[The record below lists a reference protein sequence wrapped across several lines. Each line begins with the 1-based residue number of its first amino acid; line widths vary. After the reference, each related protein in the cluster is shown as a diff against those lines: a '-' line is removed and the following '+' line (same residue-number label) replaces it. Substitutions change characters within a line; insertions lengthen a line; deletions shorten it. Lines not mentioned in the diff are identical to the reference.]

1 MREEISVDKA
11 IIRGHIIVNV
21 PVIISLVGVPAL
33 AYHLS
38 NENVIPQWGIVVG
51 FVVGFV
57 LAWFIWSLMIT
68 KWRLWAFDNV
78 RNVHE
83 LNKRAIQEKLIWNDG
98 NIFEKTEIRTREDQ
112 QQLKKIERKFARDD
126 VYREDY
132 SLPPKTEIYYSKG
145 TSYFELAASLLAMGV
160 GLYMYTHANTQSYVL
175 GTIMICIGVYGII
188 KESRRA
194 FNPTPQMVIDNKGLT
209 TKKVGYREWAA
220 IEGEEVVQEGYGQSA
235 KSYLTYFYDGNQFEK
250 VTIDAL
256 NVSHKELENIIR
268 TYRMRHG
275 KNLR

>member
-1 MREEISVDKA
+1 MTGTFLR
-11 IIRGHIIVNV
+11 R
-21 PVIISLVGVPAL
+21 P
-33 AYHLS
+33 
-38 NENVIPQWGIVVG
+38 
-51 FVVGFV
+51 
-57 LAWFIWSLMIT
+57 
-68 KWRLWAFDNV
+68 
-78 RNVHE
+78 
-83 LNKRAIQEKLIWNDG
+83 KL
-98 NIFEKTEIRTREDQ
+98 ERVKTNNNS
-112 QQLKKIERKFARDD
+112 KKLERKFARDD

-175 GTIMICIGVYGII
+175 GTMMTCIGVYGIV

-194 FNPTPQMVIDNKGLT
+194 FNRTPQIVIDNKGMT
-209 TKKVGYREWAA
+209 TKKVDYREWAV

-235 KSYLTYFYDGNQFEK
+235 KSYLTYFYDGYQFEK
-250 VTIDAL
+250 VKIDAL
-256 NVSHKELENIIR
+256 NVSHKKLENIIR